1 MKPEKENGCEGGKR
15 FSYCFAPGEAGEA
28 VARTEAKCIVV
39 VKIRHYYTTDLSE
52 VHE

>member
-1 MKPEKENGCEGGKR
+1 MAEGGKI